1 MTMQTCGS
9 YDPTLGDYS
18 ISLAGGTKCVTLEG
32 LSRAE
37 IEDLADL
44 CMCLLFDEEQPYTW
58 HYEIEPNDV
67 Y

>member
-1 MTMQTCGS
+1 
-9 YDPTLGDYS
+9 LGDYS